1 MVEHMLV
8 CHKTVCQELVAS
20 LAPTGKTPVMEQ
32 AIDAD
37 MRIDHPVTTLRE
49 IAVDRL
55 RSAIISGRF
64 AGGARLVE
72 RNLCEQLGVSR
83 SVVREA
89 IRYLEAEG
97 LVELLPRGGPV
108 VARLDWN
115 QARQIYDIRQ
125 LLEAEA
131 AAECARVADADVKSR
146 LRAALR
152 EIEQA
157 FSEPTLQNLYAA
169 TTGYYE
175 VIFSAA
181 GHLIAWEIVN
191 RLNSRISRL
200 RALTLATADR
210 STSGPAHMARICQ
223 AICDNDS
230 ETARMAV
237 RDHLCD
243 AAEIARRSL
252 D

>member
-1 MVEHMLV
+1 MLV
-8 CHKTVCQELVAS
+8 YHDTACQELLAS
-20 LAPTGKTPVMEQ
+20 PPQNAK
-32 AIDAD
+32 IDAMKQMLD
-37 MRIDHPVTTLRE
+37 ADLRIDHPTTTLRE
-49 IAVDRL
+49 IAVERL
-55 RSAIISGRF
+55 RNAIIVGRF
-64 AGGARLVE
+64 SGGDRLVE
-72 RNLCEQLGVSR
+72 RSLCEQLGVSR

-97 LVELLPRGGPV
+97 LVELLPRGGPA
-108 VARLDWN
+108 VARLDWG
-115 QARQIYDIRQ
+115 QARQIYDIRR

-131 AAECARVADADVKSR
+131 AAECARKADADVKAR
-146 LRAALR
+146 LRAALLA
-152 EIEQA
+152 IEQA
-157 FSEPTLQNLYAA
+157 FSSPKLQNLYAA
-169 TTGYYE
+169 TTAFYE

-181 GHLIAWEIVN
+181 GHAIAWEVVN

-223 AICDNDS
+223 AICDNDP

-243 AAEIARRSL
+243 AAEIAHRSL